1 MGILERAIVR
11 SLYNIGSHYVFIEV
25 VALDRIRGLYFT
37 ITELTTYFLW
47 REHKEGVESPGKG
60 PEIVKVNLDEIQM
73 ISTALTWYCK
83 DKKAIS
89 IHLVGEVD
97 QIHPLED
104 NCRREQI
111 WHLMIFF
118 STNFPWELYF
128 SAHQPLRPGR
138 WRSSRRSYICPLMS
152 RVRVLRK
159 MSANSSFSLE
169 LENYN
174 KTSLDMDEMFLM
186 NG

>member
-1 MGILERAIVR
+1 M
-11 SLYNIGSHYVFIEV
+11 YNIGSHYVFIEV

-104 NCRREQI
+104 NCRRERI
-111 WHLMIFF
+111 WHLMIHFQKSFLGNYIFQRTNLCGQEGEGAPCEVIYAHWCQECKFF
-118 STNFPWELYF
+118 RKWVQIPPSPW
-128 SAHQPLRPGR
+128 S
-138 WRSSRRSYICPLMS
+138 W
-152 RVRVLRK
+152 
-159 MSANSSFSLE
+159 
-169 LENYN
+169 ENYN
-174 KTSLDMDEMFLM
+174 KIIF
-186 NG
+186 GRG